1 MEGHLP
7 CVQQL
12 SLHGAS
18 RHAREWDLGQGLRF
32 VAGPVETI
40 ATALA
45 AHQQATSDAQQVLD
59 FLVASREWCTA
70 LHHLELL
77 SPRRVTVLLRCGAD
91 PYASVDTSG
100 AAGATGTMG
109 AVEEPGAAAAAAVA
123 DEESRALGLTEG
135 WEETITFGAI
145 AAAAAGAFAAVV
157 GAAVAAIGPV
167 AMGAAIAAGA
177 ATAGAAGIKA
187 AGAAVPL
194 AAVFGVMMAVL
205 GVVLPAAIAG
215 VAIAVVR
222 GESVRG
228 MTATEAEAAFNI
240 ASGATR
246 AAAVAAQVTLIVFS
260 VTLAKHKS
268 RSAAGETGAAVGA
281 AEGAEATG
289 GEEEAEEDQG
299 AEGAGAA
306 EAVERG
312 AAGAPSSAPTPYSRA
327 MMLAV
332 RGVAPI
338 SEEVRGSCALVLLA
352 GGPWSPDSHG
362 LFPAAARAR
371 ARTMLR
377 LGHLMSSRFVG
388 QEAAWTG
395 IWLEIVMP
403 HALDRGVSDHP
414 TPAAAAA
421 SAAACMA
428 RDAARGWR
436 LPWTKTHT
444 AQHESKWH
452 LAPAYHAMPQG

>member
-1 MEGHLP
+1 M
-7 CVQQL
+7 QQL

-145 AAAAAGAFAAVV
+145 AAAAAGAVAAVV

-215 VAIAVVR
+215 VAIAV
-222 GESVRG
+222 VRG

-312 AAGAPSSAPTPYSRA
+312 AAGEAHPRATQESALARLAHIKRCRA
-327 MMLAV
+327 ALDEEEAATVREYLRAAATDQDLLVRAEALRREAV
-332 RGVAPI
+332 R
-338 SEEVRGSCALVLLA
+338 ALY
-352 GGPWSPDSHG
+352 
-362 LFPAAARAR
+362 R
-371 ARTMLR
+371 
-377 LGHLMSSRFVG
+377 
-388 QEAAWTG
+388 
-395 IWLEIVMP
+395 
-403 HALDRGVSDHP
+403 
-414 TPAAAAA
+414 
-421 SAAACMA
+421 
-428 RDAARGWR
+428 
-436 LPWTKTHT
+436 
-444 AQHESKWH
+444 
-452 LAPAYHAMPQG
+452 

>member
-18 RHAREWDLGQGLRF
+18 RHAREWDLAQGLRF

-45 AHQQATSDAQQVLD
+45 THQQATSDAQQVLD

-91 PYASVDTSG
+91 PHASVDTSD
-100 AAGATGTMG
+100 AAGATGTMS
-109 AVEEPGAAAAAAVA
+109 AVEGPGGAAAAAATVA
-123 DEESRALGLTEG
+123 DEERRALGLTEG
-135 WEETITFGAI
+135 WEETFTFGAI

-157 GAAVAAIGPV
+157 GAAVAAVGPV

-177 ATAGAAGIKA
+177 AMTGAAGIKA

-222 GESVRG
+222 G
-228 MTATEAEAAFNI
+228 MPAMEAEAAFSI
-240 ASGATR
+240 ASGAMR
-246 AAAVAAQVTLIVFS
+246 AAVVAAQVTLIVCT
-260 VTLAKHKS
+260 VTLARHKS
-268 RSAAGETGAAVGA
+268 RSAAGEAGAAEAVGA
-281 AEGAEATG
+281 AEGAEATE

-312 AAGAPSSAPTPYSRA
+312 AASAPSSAPTPYSRA

-338 SEEVRGSCALVLLA
+338 SEEARGSCALVLLA

-371 ARTMLR
+371 ATTMLR

-436 LPWTKTHT
+436 LPWTRTHT

-452 LAPAYHAMPQG
+452 LAPAYHAMPPG